1 MVFICI
7 AARAYGQLYTESITT
22 GLGKEQIDTKLYHMP
37 QMFKM
42 IRDDGNAMIVR
53 LDKELIISVNNEKR
67 EYSQMTFAELET
79 KMKEVRSKV
88 DIAMQ
93 EMQKKMADMPP
104 ERRKIMEQ
112 MIGKNLGL
120 GSGGGKLEVK
130 KTGESK
136 TISGYAC
143 TKLVVTQDD
152 KEMLVLWTTK
162 DIKEFAS
169 IRNDYEQLAT
179 RMSSMMASNARWGGG
194 ALAQAWPEAMKVS
207 DGFPI
212 QQEMG
217 GIKTVVTKIE
227 QKSTPAN
234 EFEPPAGYKRVEPAS
249 VER

>member
-1 MVFICI
+1 MSRSLKQKTIIVMVFICI

-42 IRDDGNAMIVR
+42 IRDDGNATIVR

-104 ERRKIMEQ
+104 ERRKIIEQ
-112 MIGKNLGL
+112 MMGKNLGL

-152 KEMLVLWTTK
+152 KEMLVL
-162 DIKEFAS
+162 
-169 IRNDYEQLAT
+169 
-179 RMSSMMASNARWGGG
+179 
-194 ALAQAWPEAMKVS
+194 
-207 DGFPI
+207 
-212 QQEMG
+212 
-217 GIKTVVTKIE
+217 
-227 QKSTPAN
+227 
-234 EFEPPAGYKRVEPAS
+234 
-249 VER
+249 